1 MLEIVQSDAG
11 PQRVVIALTGKIMM
25 GAESEKIITQVEE
38 ALRQG
43 KRTVIFDLSGVTHI
57 DSTGIGRFISSYNR
71 IGAVNGEMCMCGAKG
86 HIFDI
91 FHVSMLDTVF
101 RFCETVEA
109 ACG

>member
-1 MLEIVQSDAG
+1 MLEIVQTEAAPDK
-11 PQRVVIALTGKIMM
+11 VVIALTGKIMM
-25 GAESEKIITQVEE
+25 GAESEKIVTMVED

-43 KRTVIFDLSGVTHI
+43 KRTIIFDLSGVTHI

-71 IGAVNGEMCMCGAKG
+71 IMAAGGEMYMAGAKG
-86 HIFDI
+86 HIFDT

-101 RFCETVEA
+101 RFCEDVAA